1 MGVENVRRGLCM
13 GIILIMN
20 SLGQNGQR
28 MVGEELGD
36 AEIVALFIVQVR
48 HMVAAVARRMSF
60 FRICLRI
67 IFRSLGEVFM

>member
-1 MGVENVRRGLCM
+1 MLIPAKEGAVGMGVENVRRGLCM

-36 AEIVALFIVQVR
+36 AEIVALWLC
-48 HMVAAVARRMSF
+48 S
-60 FRICLRI
+60 LY
-67 IFRSLGEVFM
+67 RSVIW